1 MNLYSVQFS
10 NPLIKNYPGT
20 IMAFMIVETKNN
32 LSEIRALQSKKQ
44 ELAHELQSKYPDKES
59 ILQSP
64 VIQAYQGY
72 YQQFNANYHVR
83 FQIESVAL
91 KGKPFPERSLL
102 VDAMFMAEI
111 KHGVLI
117 AGHDM
122 QAVTFPLTVDSTL
135 EGEQYPLLSGEIK
148 TVKVNDLCIR
158 DRDKILSTILYGP
171 EFSSPITQQTTQA
184 LYTIYGLSG
193 VTEAVLSAALDD
205 IQATLRLVD
214 PEIQTLWRYT
224 NPMD

>member
-1 MNLYSVQFS
+1 MNPFVVEFS
-10 NPLIKNYPGT
+10 KQATLNSPDT
-20 IMAFMIVETKNN
+20 MMAFMIVEIKNDQN
-32 LSEIRALQSKKQ
+32 EIPALRSKKQ
-44 ELAHELQSKYPDKES
+44 ELVRELQNKYPNKES
-59 ILQSP
+59 ILKSA
-64 VIQAYQGY
+64 VIQAYQKY

-91 KGKPFPERSLL
+91 KGKPLPERSLL

-117 AGHDM
+117 AGHDLHT
-122 QAVTFPLTVDSTL
+122 VTFPLTVDSTH

-148 TVKVNDLCIR
+148 TVKANDLCIR

-171 EFSSPITQQTTQA
+171 ELSSPITRQTNQA
-184 LYTIYGLSG
+184 LYTIYGPSG
-193 VTEAVLSAALDD
+193 VTDAVLSAALDD

-214 PEIQTLWRYT
+214 PSVQTLWREIFQT
-224 NPMD
+224 D